1 MPRIGSAVSLITFY
15 FRALSSG
22 EVRAIG
28 KPEGVPEKLAQMLV
42 IEAARQVD
50 TPGLWQAKML
60 QADDNTEIE
69 LQRFGDE
76 EQPIAVLRAR
86 RVLGEVEIDMVWVD
100 GGSSTML
107 ADTKALVSAAT
118 HELQNVS
125 DEQWHRLALL
135 L

>member
-42 IEAARQVD
+42 TEAARQVD
-50 TPGLWQAKML
+50 TPGLWQAKMH